1 MVNHDAIGGSNGRM
15 LADNLVMPF
24 QSEGAPVRGRLV
36 RLGGVVDTILNRHDY
51 PETVSVLLGE
61 ACALTA
67 MLGTALKIDGKFI
80 LQTKGDGPVDM
91 LVVDYAAPG
100 EIRGYAHYNAD
111 RLHVAEAEGAGLLG
125 KGHLAM
131 TIDQGNDMDRYQGVV
146 PLEGDSLSDAA
157 DHYFAQSEQVP
168 TFIRLA
174 VARHYVPGANGRSEG
189 LRWRAGG
196 LMIQHLTGEGGRG
209 SERSTFGEENEDW
222 RRHSMLAETVEDHE
236 LLDPLLEPE
245 RLLYR
250 LFHEDG
256 VRAFAPAPIE
266 VHCRCSR
273 ARIEDMLARFSPE
286 DRADMAVD
294 GKITVTCEFCNADYE
309 FLLSDL
315 Q

>member
-1 MVNHDAIGGSNGRM
+1 MGKQDPIGSSNGRM
-15 LADNLVMPF
+15 PADNLVVPF
-24 QSEGAPVRGRLV
+24 QSEGAPVRGRLI

-51 PETVSVLLGE
+51 PDTVSVLLGE

-91 LVVDYAAPG
+91 LVVDFEAPG
-100 EIRGYAHYNAD
+100 EIRGYAHYAAD
-111 RLHVAEAEGAGLLG
+111 RLHAAEAEGASLLG
-125 KGHLAM
+125 QGHLAM
-131 TIDQGNDMDRYQGVV
+131 TIDQGGDMDRYQGVV

-168 TFIRLA
+168 TYIRLA
-174 VARHYVPGANGRSEG
+174 VAKHYAPGPDGRSEG
-189 LRWRAGG
+189 PRWRAGG
-196 LMIQHLTGEGGRG
+196 LMIQHLPGEGGRG
-209 SERSTFGEENEDW
+209 SGTTVLGEDNEDW
-222 RRHSMLAETVEDHE
+222 RRLQLLAETVEDHE

-256 VRAFAPAPIE
+256 VRAFTPAPIQ
-266 VHCRCSR
+266 VHCRCTR
-273 ARIEDMLARFSPE
+273 ERIEDMLGRFSPE
-286 DRADMAVD
+286 DRSDMAVD
-294 GKITVTCEFCNADYE
+294 GKITVTCEFCNIDYD
-309 FLLSDL
+309 FLLAEL